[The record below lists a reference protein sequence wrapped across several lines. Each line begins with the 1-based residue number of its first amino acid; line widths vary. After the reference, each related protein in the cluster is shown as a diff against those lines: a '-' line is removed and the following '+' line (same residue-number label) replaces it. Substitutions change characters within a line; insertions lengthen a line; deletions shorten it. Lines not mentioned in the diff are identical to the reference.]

1 MKLIIPESKLDRLI
15 YRYLDMKDFYI
26 FKTSFNYQFY
36 KSRQSMEDEEYSI
49 ITFSLKDKDCFYS
62 SNLIEDVSL
71 FFSVPTSEA
80 MYLIE
85 RWVENKLGVVIAYS
99 YSDFGAD

>member
-1 MKLIIPESKLDRLI
+1 MKLIIPESKLDRLV
-15 YRYLDMKDFYI
+15 YRYLDMKNFYI
-26 FKTSFNYQFY
+26 LETSFSYQFY
-36 KSRQSMEDEEYSI
+36 KSKQSMDDGEYSI

-62 SNLIEDVSL
+62 SNLIKDVSL
-71 FFSVPTSEA
+71 FFSIPTSET

-85 RWVENKLGVVIAYS
+85 KWVENKLGVVIAYS

>member
-1 MKLIIPESKLDRLI
+1 MKLIIPESKLDRLV
-15 YRYLDMKDFYI
+15 YRYLDMKNFYI
-26 FKTSFNYQFY
+26 LETSFNYQFY
-36 KSRQSMEDEEYSI
+36 KSKQSMDDGEYSI

-62 SNLIEDVSL
+62 SDLIKDVSL
-71 FFSVPTSEA
+71 FFSIPTSET

>member
-1 MKLIIPESKLDRLI
+1 MKLIIPESKLDRLV
-15 YRYLDMKDFYI
+15 YRYLDMKNFYVLE
-26 FKTSFNYQFY
+26 TSFGYQFY
-36 KSRQSMEDEEYSI
+36 KSKQSMDDEEYSI

-62 SNLIEDVSL
+62 SDLIKDVSL
-71 FFSVPTSEA
+71 FFSIPTSET

-85 RWVENKLGVVIAYS
+85 RWVENKLSVVIAYS